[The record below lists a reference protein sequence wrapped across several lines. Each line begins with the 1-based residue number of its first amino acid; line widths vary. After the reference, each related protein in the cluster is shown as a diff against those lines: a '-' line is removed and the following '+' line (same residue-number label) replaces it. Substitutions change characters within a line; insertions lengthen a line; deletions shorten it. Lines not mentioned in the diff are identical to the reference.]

1 MDEIRIKST
10 TLSISDNPMRI
21 QRSSDTIIPCL
32 VKNPE
37 TVDFSTKSI
46 NFPHYYRS
54 AIRLFR
60 SGMTNLLFTI
70 ILN

>member
-1 MDEIRIKST
+1 MDEIRIKNT

-37 TVDFSTKSI
+37 TVDFSK
-46 NFPHYYRS
+46 
-54 AIRLFR
+54 
-60 SGMTNLLFTI
+60 NLLTSPTTI
-70 ILN
+70 EVPSDYSGQG

>member
-1 MDEIRIKST
+1 MVEIRLKNT
-10 TLSISDNPMRI
+10 TLSISDTPMRI

-46 NFPHYYRS
+46 NCPPPLPKCHQ
-54 AIRLFR
+54 
-60 SGMTNLLFTI
+60 TI
-70 ILN
+70 QVRVDKFAFYNYS